1 MSRNRAKDWNEQT
14 FTVQASG
21 RQCQLHPQAPKMVK
35 VGLNQMEF
43 VKGEEDLYRRLS
55 IRKIARI
62 QGFPDSFKFVYEN

>member
-1 MSRNRAKDWNEQT
+1 
-14 FTVQASG
+14 
-21 RQCQLHPQAPKMVK
+21 MVK